1 MSSILKALKKVQN
14 ESPGHY
20 EFRPWPRRDPAPE
33 TFWAK
38 LKARLRPVF
47 WVPAVLICLALGA
60 GAVWLS
66 RDPAP
71 ATPVSDAPAP
81 LAPVGASPPGI
92 AEAPRAAAE
101 KSPEPRISSPRPGA
115 FETQPAPRN
124 PARRDPAQRIPMLND
139 PDITLQ
145 AIVWAGDPRD
155 RVAVIN
161 GRFLGEGD
169 MAGAFQVTGILRTEA
184 LLKGPDGRAFRLAY
198 KSR

>member
-20 EFRPWPRRDPAPE
+20 EFRPWPLRDTAPE
-33 TFWAK
+33 TFWVK
-38 LKARLRPVF
+38 LKARLRPGF
-47 WVPAVLICLALGA
+47 WIAGAALICLGLGA

-66 RDPAP
+66 RDQAP
-71 ATPVSDAPAP
+71 ASLSPGDSHPPVIVKKSSAVPK
-81 LAPVGASPPGI
+81 
-92 AEAPRAAAE
+92 
-101 KSPEPRISSPRPGA
+101 KSPESWAPDARPGA
-115 FETQPAPRN
+115 FETESVPPSSIR
-124 PARRDPAQRIPMLND
+124 RRDPAQSIPMLND
-139 PDITLQ
+139 PEITLQ

-169 MAGAFQVTGILRTEA
+169 MAGAFEVTGILRTEA
-184 LLKGPDGRAFRLAY
+184 LLKGPDGQTLRLTY